1 MKPINPKVEVCKR
14 CKGSGLEKKP
24 HDDLS
29 CFDCNGMG
37 EIYTEDNG
45 WNYGKE
51 INRWTDRCVYF
62 W

>member
-45 WNYGKE
+45 S
-51 INRWTDRCVYF
+51 I
-62 W
+62 